1 MIAAHLRIFGIVHI
15 FWLAA
20 CEVVE
25 YKGLGVRKQR
35 ILQFLDALFT
45 KMRCNLDA
53 RDFSDEVLRDL
64 NYLDVKE
71 RAGGISFEE
80 SSERLYFS
88 GGVRNGSDLGLRI
101 WL

>member
-45 KMRCNLDA
+45 KMRCNWA
-53 RDFSDEVLRDL
+53 RAIFQMRFCETSIFRCQ
-64 NYLDVKE
+64 
-71 RAGGISFEE
+71 GTSQ
-80 SSERLYFS
+80 
-88 GGVRNGSDLGLRI
+88 RNLF
-101 WL
+101 